1 MPEELKPYEVAS
13 ESQFVSSARQ
23 RAQRQRTEYPQCETT
38 IDEYWLQ
45 ELDRL
50 RSIIHELKNDTRI
63 VDWIA
68 DERLFDGIGNIDI
81 DEVCVSMLPSTVE
94 VDDEIWKLTWRKALR
109 KVILDVMDT

>member
-1 MPEELKPYEVAS
+1 MRRYETFRRVRTFHGRGAQHHVR
-13 ESQFVSSARQ
+13 SQGG
-23 RAQRQRTEYPQCETT
+23 
-38 IDEYWLQ
+38 
-45 ELDRL
+45 L

-94 VDDEIWKLTWRKALR
+94 VDDEIWKLTWRYALR
-109 KVILDVMDT
+109 KVILDVMER